1 MTRQFFREK
10 WEPYFSSF
18 TDNELFALKFMVSE
32 MHRKATW
39 FTNVG
44 RIIDAWVVVQRKD
57 QVAEAEQLVEE
68 AAAEQQEHAVH

>member
-1 MTRQFFREK
+1 MRKTFFRKK

-44 RIIDAWVVVQRKD
+44 RARVQAANDGGVRKRNRG
-57 QVAEAEQLVEE
+57 EG
-68 AAAEQQEHAVH
+68 